1 MKKLLT
7 LLLAVLLVLGMAG
20 CNGQKQGPDQPK
32 NDVKT
37 FDVTIWFSELEGV
50 ADQVK
55 AQVDKFNEANPDI
68 KINATIRGITEAES
82 ATQVINDVES
92 APDLYCFAQDQ
103 LARLVQA
110 GALLVLGEGAAKQ
123 VTEMNDA
130 GSVAAAT
137 FGGKLY
143 CYPLTADNGYFMYYD
158 KSVITP
164 DVNIDSLEEILAA
177 CEKANKFFSY
187 EYKGSG
193 WYIASMFFATGCHSD
208 WILDESGNV
217 IGVDDTFN
225 SPAGLVAMKGLE
237 KIAKSPARN
246 SSSDNASF
254 STGSAVLISGT
265 WARPDVSKDLGDN
278 MGVADLPSFTVD
290 GQTYHMG
297 SFTGNKLLGVKP
309 QTDAEKAAA
318 CQRLALWLTGEECQ
332 AERFASFGWG
342 PSNKNVQA
350 SDAVQQDEV
359 LAAFFEQANYG
370 KPQNQIHGSWWDISK
385 VLGQVAE
392 DATSEADLQKGLDD
406 YTTAIN
412 GIFSMDPAIAN
423 AFTVI
428 GSFAGHAWDYDEP
441 MTEENGK
448 WVSAPIEF
456 KAGDEFKVRKGK
468 SWDENYP
475 ADNVKV
481 EEAGTYKVVFD
492 TAAQTVTLEK

>member
-1 MKKLLT
+1 MKKFLTILLSV
-7 LLLAVLLVLGMAG
+7 LLACTLFGCAG
-20 CNGQKQGPDQPK
+20 NKGG
-32 NDVKT
+32 NESSDVKE
-37 FDVTIWFSELEGV
+37 FDVTIWFSEIEGV
-50 ADQVK
+50 ADQVQ

-92 APDLYCFAQDQ
+92 APDIYCFAQDQ

-110 GALLVLGEGAAKQ
+110 GALNVLGEGAAKQ

-130 GSVAAAT
+130 GSVGAAT
-137 FGGKLY
+137 FNGTLY

-158 KSVITP
+158 KSVITD
-164 DVNIDSLEEILAA
+164 DVDIDSLEAILEA
-177 CEKANKFFSY
+177 CEKANKYFSF
-187 EYKGSG
+187 EYKTSA
-193 WYIASMFFATGCHSD
+193 WYLASMFFATGCKSD
-208 WILDESGNV
+208 WVLDDAGTI
-217 IGVDDTFN
+217 IGVNDTFN
-225 SPAGLVAMKGLE
+225 SPEGLIAMKGLE
-237 KIAKSPARN
+237 KIAKSTARN

-265 WARPDVSKDLGDN
+265 WARPDVTKDLGEN

-297 SFTGNKLLGVKP
+297 SFSGNKLLGVKP
-309 QTDAEKAAA
+309 QQDAEKASA

-359 LAAFFEQANYG
+359 LAAFFAQSAYAV
-370 KPQNQIHGSWWDISK
+370 PQNQIAGSWWDIAK

-406 YTTAIN
+406 YTAAIN
-412 GIFSMDPAIAN
+412 GIFAMDPAIAN
-423 AFTVI
+423 AYTVI
-428 GSFAGHAWDYDEP
+428 GSFAGHAWDYDEA
-441 MTEENGK
+441 MTEENGV
-448 WVSAPIEF
+448 WTSAAIEF
-456 KAGDEFKVRKGK
+456 AAGDEFKVRKGL
-468 SWDENYP
+468 SWDEAFP
-475 ADNVKV
+475 ADNFVV
-481 EEAGTYKVVFD
+481 ETAGTYKVQLDSASGEVSLV
-492 TAAQTVTLEK
+492 Q